1 MTASRSR
8 RPQAGV
14 WARRLA
20 SNSWLLRAVRMPARR
35 YGPYNMR
42 APPGGRTR
50 PAPASRPSVAAQ
62 GAMWVMLQDRTMS
75 KAPVTGQSGWA
86 ASRAMAARTLGW
98 AVHQASMLAQRSG
111 SGSEGWKSRPG
122 RAAAK

>member
-1 MTASRSR
+1 MRLPAFS
-8 RPQAGV
+8 G
-14 WARRLA
+14 RLA
-20 SNSWLLRAVRMPARR
+20 NCSAAQVAAPEEMP
-35 YGPYNMR
+35 
-42 APPGGRTR
+42 T
-50 PAPASRPSVAAQ
+50 SRPSVAAQ